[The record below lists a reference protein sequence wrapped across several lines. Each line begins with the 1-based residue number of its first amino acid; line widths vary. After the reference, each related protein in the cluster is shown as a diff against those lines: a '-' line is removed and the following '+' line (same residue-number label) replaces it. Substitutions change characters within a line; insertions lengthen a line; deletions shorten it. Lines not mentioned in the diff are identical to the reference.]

1 MKFISLKK
9 KSTKN
14 FTKVPKYSAK
24 NGDQKSLSV
33 WDFFIEKFFLKVD
46 APHLHPTLA

>member
-14 FTKVPKYSAK
+14 FTKVPKVPKYSAK

-33 WDFFIEKFFLKVD
+33 
-46 APHLHPTLA
+46 